1 MKVIPILA
9 AGVLLMA
16 ACSASDSATEKPKK
30 VESTGGYKSIAKE
43 NEGEE
48 TPAFKSVPSAE
59 AEKMVAGG
67 GVTVIDVRG
76 PELFAESHLPEAQ
89 NIPIKEIEAKSYDL
103 DPNGT
108 YLIVCQKGKTSEKA
122 SGLLVENGYPNVINM
137 SGGMDSWT
145 GATEK
150 SK

>member
-1 MKVIPILA
+1 MKVIPILL
-9 AGVLLMA
+9 AGVIVLS
-16 ACSASDSATEKPKK
+16 ACSGSSGGSSEPKK
-30 VESTGGYKSIAKE
+30 AESTGDYKSIAKK
-43 NEGEE
+43 NEEKE
-48 TPAFKSVPSAE
+48 TLAFKSVTSAE
-59 AEKMVAGG
+59 AEELVARG

-89 NIPIKEIEAKSYDL
+89 NIPIKEIEAKNYDL
-103 DPNGT
+103 DPSKT

-122 SGLLVENGYPNVINM
+122 SGLLVENGYQNVTNL
-137 SGGMDSWT
+137 SGGMDGWT